1 MALLFSLIFVY
12 TSEEVFEAS
21 HTHWCPL
28 FICIP
33 FLTHLVLVWTLQ
45 TICFLLFCIALM
57 SHRCKIWVTAYFL
70 SMGAFFFFSAVL
82 CIMSCLVRIFAC
94 DPTKRAFH
102 YIFFTIATDLWDL
115 FTYSALCLYAFLCF
129 SLDFH
134 AFLVSP
140 SEILLWLFSLR
151 SLFGCELVH

>member
-70 SMGAFFFFSAVL
+70 SMGAFFFLSSPLHNELPCQNFCMWPHKKSISL
-82 CIMSCLVRIFAC
+82 YF
-94 DPTKRAFH
+94 FH
-102 YIFFTIATDLWDL
+102 N
-115 FTYSALCLYAFLCF
+115 S
-129 SLDFH
+129 H
-134 AFLVSP
+134 
-140 SEILLWLFSLR
+140 R
-151 SLFGCELVH
+151 SLGLVHLFCFVFVCLPLFFLRFSCFPCFAFWNTSVTV